1 MGKLKLIRLNLRQ
14 IQRLLGC
21 LDSLKHCL
29 ASWIADNLNTS
40 LAELVGKT
48 AQLFL
53 IVKDLARI
61 GKLGRRMHPGRSNNP
76 TNLAG
81 HIRS

>member
-1 MGKLKLIRLNLRQ
+1 MGKLKLIRLNLHQ

-21 LDSLKHCL
+21 LDRLKHRL
-29 ASWIADNLNTS
+29 ASWMTDNLNTS

-53 IVKDLARI
+53 IVKNLARI
-61 GKLGRRMHPGRSNNP
+61 GKLGRRMHSGRSNDP

-81 HIRS
+81 HIRP